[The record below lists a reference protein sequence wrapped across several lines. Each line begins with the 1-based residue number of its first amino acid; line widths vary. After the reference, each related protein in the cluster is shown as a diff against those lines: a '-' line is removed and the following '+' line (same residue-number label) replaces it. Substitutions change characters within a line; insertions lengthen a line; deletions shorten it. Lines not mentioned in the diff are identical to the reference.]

1 MRTRGLGGVRRRR
14 CVLASDP
21 PGSAV
26 RAALA
31 LATVS
36 FACLVSAAGAWA
48 QAPAFARADY
58 PQLGGHFVA
67 ADFNGDG
74 RQDLAGSAATATAV
88 LLNNGSGGFAARA
101 EYPVAGNMQ
110 DLAAG
115 DFNGDGNVDLAVT
128 INNPQIG
135 VSLLAGNGDGT
146 FDAAVNLPNAA
157 GADSPSIV
165 ATDLDG
171 DARLDLAIAHSMACY
186 IAPCVTSELM
196 SVLMGNG
203 DGTFQPARL
212 VQVGRGMARIAVGDF
227 NRDGVKDLAMAGD
240 SSRLYRMYGVG
251 DGTFL
256 QQPTITLT
264 ADTFGVAGSD
274 VDVADFNGDAIQDLV
289 VVIGTNGSRTAVL
302 IGNADGTFRAPLILT
317 DANLSIP
324 TQAAV
329 ADYNGDGFQDLAVG
343 VGDGSFG
350 LMKIYNGNGNGTF
363 QAPRA
368 MLIPP
373 DKSSI
378 GTVGLITAALNADTK
393 PDLVLGIGG
402 AFPGLAVLL
411 NVTSQAPPPTPS
423 APSLLSPAQDATPA
437 QPIAFDWTDVGAA
450 TSYRIQIDDG
460 SDFANPVI
468 DRLVTPSQFTMSFF
482 LNIRRHWWRVRGINA
497 IGTAGAW
504 SSVRRFTPQSSSP
517 PPPPPA
523 PAALSALSVSPA
535 SVVGGTAA
543 QGTVMLTAAA
553 PVGGFPVTLSS
564 SNPAT
569 ASVPA
574 NVTVAQGATSA
585 GFTVTTSAVTASTP
599 VTITASAGSLTRTAT
614 LTVAPPG
621 QNATLTVTATGR
633 GGERVTSSPAGINVA
648 VGSTGSA
655 AFPVGT
661 RITLRATNE
670 RDVIWS
676 GACSSGGAK
685 VKTCAFTLS
694 GAASVTANVQ

>member
-1 MRTRGLGGVRRRR
+1 MRTSRLSDVRQPH
-14 CVLASDP
+14 CTLASGP
-21 PGSAV
+21 RRSAV
-26 RAALA
+26 RTALA
-31 LATVS
+31 LASVL
-36 FACLVSAAGAWA
+36 FACLVSAGAA
-48 QAPAFARADY
+48 AASTQAPTFARADY
-58 PQLGGHFVA
+58 PQIGGHFVA

-74 RQDLAGSAATATAV
+74 RLDLAGSAATAVAV

-101 EYPVAGNMQ
+101 QFPVAGNMQ

-146 FDAAVNLPNAA
+146 FDPAVNLPNSA
-157 GADSPSIV
+157 GADSPAIV

-171 DARLDLAIAHSMACY
+171 DARLDLVIAHSMACY
-186 IAPCVTSELM
+186 TAPCVTTELM

-227 NRDGVKDLAMAGD
+227 NRDGIKDLAIAGD

-251 DGTFL
+251 DGTFV

-302 IGNADGTFRAPLILT
+302 IGNADGSFRPPLILT

-350 LMKIYNGNGNGTF
+350 LMKMYNGNGNGTF
-363 QAPRA
+363 QAPIQ

-411 NVTSQAPPPTPS
+411 NATSLPPPPTPS
-423 APSLLSPAQDATPA
+423 APSLLSPAPDATPA
-437 QPIAFDWTDVGAA
+437 QPIAFDWTDVSAA

-460 SDFANPVI
+460 SDFANPVL
-468 DRLVTPSQFTMSFF
+468 DRLVTPSQFTAPFF

-497 IGTAGAW
+497 IGTAGPW
-504 SSVRRFTPQSSSP
+504 SSIRRFTPQSSS
-517 PPPPPA
+517 PPPPA

-535 SVVGGTAA
+535 SVTGGTAA
-543 QGTVMLTAAA
+543 QGTVTLTAAA

-574 NVTVAQGATSA
+574 SVSVAQGATSA
-585 GFTVTTSAVTASTP
+585 DFTVTTSAVTASTP
-599 VTITASAGSLTRTAT
+599 VTITASAGSVTRTAT
-614 LTVAPPG
+614 LTVTPPG

-648 VGSTGSA
+648 VGSSGSA

-661 RITLRATNE
+661 RVTLSATNQ

-676 GACSSGGAK
+676 GACSSGGQK
-685 VKTCAFTLS
+685 VKTCAFTLN
-694 GAASVTANVQ
+694 GPASVTANVQ

>member
-1 MRTRGLGGVRRRR
+1 MR
-14 CVLASDP
+14 
-21 PGSAV
+21 
-26 RAALA
+26 
-31 LATVS
+31 
-36 FACLVSAAGAWA
+36 LVSAAAAGAST
-48 QAPAFARADY
+48 QAPTFARADY
-58 PQLGGHFVA
+58 PQIGGHFVA

-74 RQDLAGSAATATAV
+74 RLDLAGGAVKAAAV

-101 EYPVAGNMQ
+101 EFPVADFQQ

-115 DFNGDGNVDLAVT
+115 DFDGDGNVDLAVT
-128 INNPQIG
+128 INNAQIG

-146 FDAAVNLPNAA
+146 FDPAVNLPNAA

-171 DARLDLAIAHSMACY
+171 DARLDLVIGHSMACY
-186 IAPCVTSELM
+186 VAPCVTSELM

-203 DGTFQPARL
+203 DGTFRPARL
-212 VQVGRGMARIAVGDF
+212 VQVGRGMAKIAVGDF
-227 NRDGVKDLAMAGD
+227 NRDGIKDLAMAGD

-251 DGTFL
+251 DGTFV

-264 ADTFGVAGSD
+264 LDTFGVTGSD
-274 VDVADFNGDAIQDLV
+274 VDVADFNRDAIQDLV

-302 IGNADGTFRAPLILT
+302 IGNADGTFRPPLILT

-324 TQAAV
+324 THAAV

-350 LMKIYNGNGNGTF
+350 LMKMYNGNGNGTF
-363 QAPRA
+363 QTPFQ
-368 MLIPP
+368 MLVPP

-378 GTVGLITAALNADTK
+378 GTVGLVTAALNGDTK
-393 PDLVLGIGG
+393 PDLALGIGG

-411 NVTSQAPPPTPS
+411 NATSQAPPPTPS
-423 APSLLSPAQDATPA
+423 APSLLSPAPDATPA
-437 QPIAFDWTDVGAA
+437 QPITFDWTDVSAA

-460 SDFANPVI
+460 SDFANPLI

-482 LNIRRHWWRVRGINA
+482 LSIRQHWWRVRAINA
-497 IGTAGAW
+497 IGTAGPW
-504 SSVRRFTPQSSSP
+504 SSIRRFTPQSSSP
-517 PPPPPA
+517 PPA
-523 PAALSALSVSPA
+523 PAALSALSMSPA
-535 SVVGGTAA
+535 SVAGGTAA
-543 QGTVMLTAAA
+543 QGTVTLTAAA
-553 PVGGFPVTLSS
+553 PAGGFPVALSS
-564 SNPAT
+564 SSPAA

-574 NVTVAQGATSA
+574 SVAVAQGATSA

-599 VTITASAGSLTRTAT
+599 VTITASAGSVTRTAT
-614 LTVAPPG
+614 LTVTPPG

-661 RITLRATNE
+661 RITLSATNQ

-676 GACSSGGAK
+676 GACSSGGQK
-685 VKTCAFTLS
+685 VKTCAFTLN
-694 GAASVTANVQ
+694 GPAGVTANVQ

>member
-1 MRTRGLGGVRRRR
+1 MAGV
-14 CVLASDP
+14 L
-21 PGSAV
+21 
-26 RAALA
+26 
-31 LATVS
+31 
-36 FACLVSAAGAWA
+36 FACLASPAAAGA
-48 QAPAFARADY
+48 QAPTFARADY

-74 RQDLAGSAATATAV
+74 RQDLAGSAATAVAV
-88 LLNNGSGGFAARA
+88 LLNSGSGGFAARA
-101 EYPVAGNMQ
+101 EFPVGGNMQ

-128 INNPQIG
+128 INNQQIG
-135 VSLLAGNGDGT
+135 LSLLAGNGDGT
-146 FDAAVNLPNAA
+146 FDPAVNLPNSA

-171 DARLDLAIAHSMACY
+171 DARVDLVIAHSMSCY
-186 IAPCVTSELM
+186 VASCVTSELM

-212 VQVGRGMARIAVGDF
+212 VQVGRGMAKIAVGDF
-227 NRDGVKDLAMAGD
+227 NRDGIKDLAIAGD
-240 SSRLYRMYGVG
+240 SSRLYRLYGVG
-251 DGTFL
+251 DGTFV

-264 ADTFGVAGSD
+264 ADTFGVAGTD
-274 VDVADFNGDAIQDLV
+274 VDVAAFNGDAIQDLV

-302 IGNADGTFRAPLILT
+302 IGNPDGTFRAPLILT

-324 TQAAV
+324 QHAAV

-343 VGDGSFG
+343 VADGSFG
-350 LMKIYNGNGNGTF
+350 LMNMYNGNGNGTF
-363 QAPRA
+363 QAPLQ

-402 AFPGLAVLL
+402 AFPGLAVLI

-423 APSLLSPAQDATPA
+423 APSLLSPAPDATPA
-437 QPIAFDWTDVGAA
+437 QPIAFDWTDVSAA
-450 TSYRIQIDDG
+450 TSYRIQIDDA
-460 SDFANPVI
+460 SDFANPLL

-497 IGTAGAW
+497 IGTAGPW

-517 PPPPPA
+517 PPA
-523 PAALSALSVSPA
+523 PTALSGLSVSPA
-535 SVVGGTAA
+535 TVVGGTAA
-543 QGTVMLTAAA
+543 QGTVTLTAAA

-569 ASVPA
+569 ASVPGS
-574 NVTVAQGATSA
+574 VSVAQGATSA

-599 VTITASAGSLTRTAT
+599 VTITASAGSVTRTAT
-614 LTVAPPG
+614 LTVTPPG

-633 GGERVTSSPAGINVA
+633 GGERVTSSPTGINVA
-648 VGSTGSA
+648 VGSSGSA

-661 RITLRATNE
+661 RITLSATNQ

-676 GACSSGGAK
+676 GACTSGGQK
-685 VKTCAFTLS
+685 VKTCAFTLN
-694 GAASVTANVQ
+694 GPAGVTANVQ

>member
-1 MRTRGLGGVRRRR
+1 M
-14 CVLASDP
+14 
-21 PGSAV
+21 
-26 RAALA
+26 
-31 LATVS
+31 
-36 FACLVSAAGAWA
+36 LVSARPRAAARTAVALVTVLVACLASATGAGAST
-48 QAPAFARADY
+48 QAPTFARADY
-58 PQLGGHFVA
+58 AQIGGHFVA

-74 RQDLAGSAATATAV
+74 RSDLAGGAVKAVAV

-101 EYPVAGNMQ
+101 EFPVADFQQ

-128 INNPQIG
+128 INNPQTG

-146 FDAAVNLPNAA
+146 FDPAVNLPNTA

-165 ATDLDG
+165 ATDLNG

-186 IAPCVTSELM
+186 VAPCVTSELM

-212 VQVGRGMARIAVGDF
+212 VQVGRGMAKIAVGDF
-227 NRDGVKDLAMAGD
+227 NRDGIKDLAMAGD

-251 DGTFL
+251 DGTFV

-264 ADTFGVAGSD
+264 ADTFGVTGSD

-302 IGNADGTFRAPLILT
+302 IGNADGTFRLPLILT

-350 LMKIYNGNGNGTF
+350 LMKMYNGNGDGTF
-363 QAPRA
+363 QTPLQ
-368 MLIPP
+368 MLVPP

-378 GTVGLITAALNADTK
+378 GTVGLITATLNGDTK
-393 PDLVLGIGG
+393 PDLALGIGG

-411 NVTSQAPPPTPS
+411 NATSQAPPSTPA
-423 APSLLSPAQDATPA
+423 APSLLSPAPDATPA
-437 QPIAFDWTDVGAA
+437 QPIAFDWTDVTAA

-468 DRLVTPSQFTMSFF
+468 DRLVTPSQFTAPFF

-497 IGTAGAW
+497 IGTAGPW

-523 PAALSALSVSPA
+523 PAALSALSVSPV
-535 SVVGGTAA
+535 SVTGGTAA
-543 QGTVMLTAAA
+543 QGTVTLTAAA

-564 SNPAT
+564 SNPAA
-569 ASVPA
+569 ASVPGS
-574 NVTVAQGATSA
+574 VSVAQGATSA
-585 GFTVTTSAVTASTP
+585 GFTVGTSAVTASTP
-599 VTITASAGSLTRTAT
+599 VTITASAGSVTRTAT
-614 LTVAPPG
+614 LTVTPPG

-648 VGSTGSA
+648 VGSTGSS

-661 RITLRATNE
+661 RVTLSATNQ

-685 VKTCAFTLS
+685 QKTCAFTLN
-694 GAASVTANVQ
+694 GPASVTANVQ

>member
-1 MRTRGLGGVRRRR
+1 MRTSRLSDVRRRR
-14 CVLASDP
+14 RTLAWGPWRTSVRTVLVLA
-21 PGSAV
+21 GT
-26 RAALA
+26 L
-31 LATVS
+31 LG
-36 FACLVSAAGAWA
+36 CLVTAAVAGA
-48 QAPAFARADY
+48 QAPTFARADY
-58 PQLGGHFVA
+58 PQLGGSFVA

-74 RQDLAGSAATATAV
+74 RLDLAGSAATAVAV

-101 EYPVAGNMQ
+101 EFPVAGNMQ

-115 DFNGDGNVDLAVT
+115 DFNGDGNIDLAVT

-135 VSLLAGNGDGT
+135 VSLLTGNGDGT

-157 GADSPSIV
+157 GGDSPSIV

-171 DARLDLAIAHSMACY
+171 DAQLDLAIAHSMACY
-186 IAPCVTSELM
+186 VAPCVTTELM

-212 VQVGRGMARIAVGDF
+212 VQVGRGMAKIAVGDF
-227 NRDGVKDLAMAGD
+227 NRDGIKDLAIAGD
-240 SSRLYRMYGVG
+240 SLRLYRLYGVG
-251 DGTFL
+251 DGTSV

-264 ADTFGVAGSD
+264 ADTFGVSGTD
-274 VDVADFNGDAIQDLV
+274 VAVADFNGDAIQDLV

-302 IGNADGTFRAPLILT
+302 IGNADGSFRPPLILT

-324 TQAAV
+324 QHAAV

-350 LMKIYNGNGNGTF
+350 LMKMYNGNGNGTF
-363 QAPRA
+363 QAPLQ

-378 GTVGLITAALNADTK
+378 GTVGVITAALNADTK

-423 APSLLSPAQDATPA
+423 APSLLTPAPDATPA
-437 QPIAFDWTDVGAA
+437 QPIFFDWTDVSAA
-450 TSYRIQIDDG
+450 TSYGVQIDDQ
-460 SDFANPVI
+460 SDFANPLI

-482 LNIRRHWWRVRGINA
+482 LNIQRHWWRVRGINA
-497 IGTAGAW
+497 IGTAGPW
-504 SSVRRFTPQSSSP
+504 SSIRRFTPQSSTSP
-517 PPPPPA
+517 PP
-523 PAALSALSVSPA
+523 PAALSALSVSPTT
-535 SVVGGTAA
+535 VVGGTSA
-543 QGTVMLTAAA
+543 QGTLALTGAA

-564 SNPAT
+564 SSPAT
-569 ASVPA
+569 ASVPGS
-574 NVTVAQGATSA
+574 VSVAQGATSA
-585 GFTVTTSAVTASTP
+585 SFTVTTSAVTASRP
-599 VTITASAGSLTRTAT
+599 VTITASAGGTTRTAT
-614 LTVAPPG
+614 LTVTPPG
-621 QNATLTVTATGR
+621 ENATLTVTATGR

-661 RITLRATNE
+661 RITLSATNQ

-676 GACSSGGAK
+676 GACSSGGQK
-685 VKTCAFTLS
+685 VRTCAFTIE
-694 GAASVTANVQ
+694 GPASVTANVQ

>member
-1 MRTRGLGGVRRRR
+1 MLVPG
-14 CVLASDP
+14 P
-21 PGSAV
+21 PRAAV
-26 RAALA
+26 RTALA
-31 LATVS
+31 LATVLVAC
-36 FACLVSAAGAWA
+36 FASAAAA
-48 QAPAFARADY
+48 DASTQAPTFARADY
-58 PQLGGHFVA
+58 PQIGGHFVA

-74 RQDLAGSAATATAV
+74 RLDLAGGAVKAVAV

-101 EYPVAGNMQ
+101 EFPVADYQQ

-146 FDAAVNLPNAA
+146 FDPAVNLPNAA
-157 GADSPSIV
+157 GADSPAIV

-171 DARLDLAIAHSMACY
+171 DARVDLVIAHSMACY
-186 IAPCVTSELM
+186 VAPCVTTELM

-212 VQVGRGMARIAVGDF
+212 VQVGRGMAKIAVGDF
-227 NRDGVKDLAMAGD
+227 NRDGIKDLAIAGD
-240 SSRLYRMYGVG
+240 SSRLYRLYGVG
-251 DGTFL
+251 DGTFV

-264 ADTFGVAGSD
+264 ADTFGVTGTD
-274 VDVADFNGDAIQDLV
+274 VDVADFNSDAIQDLV

-302 IGNADGTFRAPLILT
+302 IGNADGSFRAPLILT

-324 TQAAV
+324 QHAAV

-350 LMKIYNGNGNGTF
+350 LMKMYNGNGNGTF
-363 QAPRA
+363 QAPIQ

-402 AFPGLAVLL
+402 AFPGLAILL

-423 APSLLSPAQDATPA
+423 APSLLSPAPDATPA
-437 QPIAFDWTDVGAA
+437 QPIAFDWTDVSAA

-460 SDFANPVI
+460 SDFANPLI

-482 LNIRRHWWRVRGINA
+482 LNIQRHWWRVRGINA
-497 IGTAGAW
+497 IGTAGPW
-504 SSVRRFTPQSSSP
+504 SSIRRFTPQSSS
-517 PPPPPA
+517 PPPA

-535 SVVGGTAA
+535 SVTGGTAT
-543 QGTVMLTAAA
+543 QGTVTLTAAA
-553 PVGGFPVTLSS
+553 PVGGLPVTLSS

-574 NVTVAQGATSA
+574 SVSVAQGATSA

-599 VTITASAGSLTRTAT
+599 VTITASANGVTRTAT

-655 AFPVGT
+655 AFAVGT
-661 RITLRATNE
+661 RVTLSATNQ

-676 GACSSGGAK
+676 GACSSGGQK
-685 VKTCAFTLS
+685 VKTCAFTIN
-694 GAASVTANVQ
+694 GPASVTANVQ

>member
-1 MRTRGLGGVRRRR
+1 MRTSRVGDGRRR
-14 CVLASDP
+14 CSFLVPAAVLVVCLAS
-21 PGSAV
+21 
-26 RAALA
+26 AAP
-31 LATVS
+31 AT
-36 FACLVSAAGAWA
+36 A
-48 QAPAFARADY
+48 QTPAFARADH
-58 PQLGGHFVA
+58 PQIGGHFVA

-74 RQDLAGSAATATAV
+74 RLDLAGSAATAAVV
-88 LLNNGSGGFAARA
+88 LLNNGSGGFGARA
-101 EYPVAGNMQ
+101 QFPVDGNMQ
-110 DLAAG
+110 DLTAA
-115 DFNGDGNVDLAVT
+115 DFDGDGNVDLAVT
-128 INNPQIG
+128 INNQQIG
-135 VSLLAGNGDGT
+135 LALLAGNGDGT
-146 FDAAVNLPNAA
+146 FDPAVNLPNAA
-157 GADSPSIV
+157 GADSPAIV

-171 DARLDLAIAHSMACY
+171 DARVDLVIAHSMACY
-186 IAPCVTSELM
+186 VAPCVTSELM

-212 VQVGRGMARIAVGDF
+212 VQVGRGMAKIAVGDF
-227 NRDGVKDLAMAGD
+227 NRDGVKDLAIAGD

-251 DGTFL
+251 DGTFV

-264 ADTFGVAGSD
+264 LDTFGVAGTD

-302 IGNADGTFRAPLILT
+302 IGNADGTFRPPLILT

-324 TQAAV
+324 QHAAV
-329 ADYNGDGFQDLAVG
+329 ADYNGDGFQDLAIG

-350 LMKIYNGNGNGTF
+350 LMKMYRGNGNGTF
-363 QAPRA
+363 QAPLA

-402 AFPGLAVLL
+402 AFPGLAILL

-423 APSLLSPAQDATPA
+423 APSLLSPAPDATPA
-437 QPIAFDWTDVGAA
+437 QPIAFDWSDVSAA
-450 TSYRIQIDDG
+450 TSYRIQVDNT
-460 SDFANPVI
+460 SEFTSPEF
-468 DRLVTPSQFTMSFF
+468 DRLVTPSQFTAPFV
-482 LNIRRHWWRVRGINA
+482 LNIQRHWWRVRGINA

-504 SSVRRFTPQSSSP
+504 SSTRRFTPQSSSSP
-517 PPPPPA
+517 PPAPA
-523 PAALSALSVSPA
+523 PAALSGLSVSPA
-535 SVVGGTAA
+535 SVTGGAAA
-543 QGTVMLTAAA
+543 QGTVTLTAAA
-553 PVGGFPVTLSS
+553 PAGGFPVTLSS
-564 SNPAT
+564 SNAT
-569 ASVPA
+569 AASVPA
-574 NVTVAQGATSA
+574 SVSVTQGATSA

-599 VTITASAGSLTRTAT
+599 VTIMASAGGVTRTAT
-614 LTVAPPG
+614 LTVTPPG

-648 VGSTGSA
+648 VGGSGSA

-661 RITLRATNE
+661 RVTLSATNQ

-685 VKTCAFTLS
+685 VKTCAFTLN
-694 GAASVTANVQ
+694 GPASVTANVQ

>member
-1 MRTRGLGGVRRRR
+1 MRMGRLSDVRRRR
-14 CVLASDP
+14 CMRVSGP
-21 PGSAV
+21 PRSAV
-26 RAALA
+26 RTSLA
-31 LATVS
+31 LAGVL
-36 FACLVSAAGAWA
+36 FACLASAAAAGA
-48 QAPAFARADY
+48 QTPTFARADY
-58 PQLGGHFVA
+58 PQLGGSFVA

-74 RQDLAGSAATATAV
+74 RQDLAGSAATAVAV

-101 EYPVAGNMQ
+101 QFPVGGNMQ

-115 DFNGDGNVDLAVT
+115 DFNGDGNVDLAVA
-128 INNPQIG
+128 INNQQIG
-135 VSLLAGNGDGT
+135 LSLLAGNGDGT
-146 FDAAVNLPNAA
+146 FDSAVNLPNFA

-171 DARLDLAIAHSMACY
+171 DARVDLVIAHSMSCY
-186 IAPCVTSELM
+186 VASCVTSELM

-203 DGTFQPARL
+203 DGTFEPARL
-212 VQVGRGMARIAVGDF
+212 VQVGRGMAKIAVGDF
-227 NRDGVKDLAMAGD
+227 NRDGIKDLAIAGD

-251 DGTFL
+251 DGTFV

-264 ADTFGVAGSD
+264 ADTFGVAGTD

-302 IGNADGTFRAPLILT
+302 IGNPDGTFRAPLILT

-324 TQAAV
+324 QHAAV

-343 VGDGSFG
+343 VADGSFG
-350 LMKIYNGNGNGTF
+350 LMKMYNGNGNGTF
-363 QAPRA
+363 QAPLQ

-411 NVTSQAPPPTPS
+411 NATSQAPPPTPS
-423 APSLLSPAQDATPA
+423 APTLLGPAPDATPA
-437 QPIAFDWTDVGAA
+437 QPIAFDWTDVSAA
-450 TSYRIQIDDG
+450 TSYRIQIDDA
-460 SDFANPVI
+460 SDFANPLL
-468 DRLVTPSQFTMSFF
+468 DRLVTASQFTMSFF
-482 LNIRRHWWRVRGINA
+482 LNIQRHWWRVRAINA
-497 IGTAGAW
+497 IGTAGPW
-504 SSVRRFTPQSSSP
+504 SSIRRFTPQSSAS
-517 PPPPPA
+517 PPA
-523 PAALSALSVSPA
+523 PAAPSALAVNPA
-535 SVVGGTAA
+535 SVTGGTAA
-543 QGTVMLTAAA
+543 QGTVTLTAAA

-574 NVTVAQGATSA
+574 SVSVAQGATSA
-585 GFTVTTSAVTASTP
+585 GFTITTSAVTASTP
-599 VTITASAGSLTRTAT
+599 VTITASAGSVTRTAT
-614 LTVAPPG
+614 LTVTPPG
-621 QNATLTVTATGR
+621 QNATLTVTAMGR
-633 GGERVTSSPAGINVA
+633 GGERVTSSPTGINVA

-655 AFPVGT
+655 AFPAGT
-661 RITLRATNE
+661 RITLSATNE

-676 GACSSGGAK
+676 GACSSGGQK
-685 VKTCAFTLS
+685 VKTCAFTLN
-694 GAASVTANVQ
+694 GPASVTANVQ

>member
-1 MRTRGLGGVRRRR
+1 MRTSRLGDFWRPR
-14 CVLASDP
+14 CMLVSGFP
-21 PGSAV
+21 RSAI
-26 RAALA
+26 RSALA
-31 LATVS
+31 LATVLV
-36 FACLVSAAGAWA
+36 ACLASATAAGA
-48 QAPAFARADY
+48 QAPTFARADY
-58 PQLGGHFVA
+58 PQIGGHFVA

-74 RQDLAGSAATATAV
+74 RLDIAGGAVKAVAV

-101 EYPVAGNMQ
+101 EFPVADFQQ

-146 FDAAVNLPNAA
+146 FDPAVNLPNAA
-157 GADSPSIV
+157 GADSPAIV
-165 ATDLDG
+165 ATDLNG
-171 DARLDLAIAHSMACY
+171 DARVDLVIAHSMACY
-186 IAPCVTSELM
+186 VAPCVTTELM

-212 VQVGRGMARIAVGDF
+212 VQVGRGMAKIAVGDF
-227 NRDGVKDLAMAGD
+227 NRDGIKDLAIAGD
-240 SSRLYRMYGVG
+240 SSRLYRLYGVG
-251 DGTFL
+251 DGTFV

-264 ADTFGVAGSD
+264 ADTFGVSGTD

-302 IGNADGTFRAPLILT
+302 IGNADGSFRPPLILT

-324 TQAAV
+324 QHAAV

-350 LMKIYNGNGNGTF
+350 LMKMYNGNGDGTF
-363 QAPRA
+363 QAPLQ

-402 AFPGLAVLL
+402 AFPGLAILL

-423 APSLLSPAQDATPA
+423 APSLLSPAPDATPA
-437 QPIAFDWTDVGAA
+437 QPIAFDWTDVSAA
-450 TSYRIQIDDG
+450 TSYRIQIDDV
-460 SDFANPVI
+460 SDFANPVL

-497 IGTAGAW
+497 IGTAGPW
-504 SSVRRFTPQSSSP
+504 SSIRRFTPQSGSP

-535 SVVGGTAA
+535 SVTGGSAA
-543 QGTVMLTAAA
+543 QGTVTLTAAA
-553 PVGGFPVTLSS
+553 PVGGFAVTLSS

-574 NVTVAQGATSA
+574 SVSVAQGATSA
-585 GFTVTTSAVTASTP
+585 DFTVTTSAVTASTP
-599 VTITASAGSLTRTAT
+599 VTITASAGSITRTAT
-614 LTVAPPG
+614 LTVTPPG

-648 VGSTGSA
+648 VGSSGSA
-655 AFPVGT
+655 AFPIGT
-661 RITLRATNE
+661 RVTLSATNQ

-676 GACSSGGAK
+676 GACSSGGQK
-685 VKTCAFTLS
+685 VKTCAFTLN
-694 GAASVTANVQ
+694 GPASVTANVQ

>member
-1 MRTRGLGGVRRRR
+1 V
-14 CVLASDP
+14 
-21 PGSAV
+21 
-26 RAALA
+26 
-31 LATVS
+31 
-36 FACLVSAAGAWA
+36 
-48 QAPAFARADY
+48 
-58 PQLGGHFVA
+58 
-67 ADFNGDG
+67 
-74 RQDLAGSAATATAV
+74 AV

-101 EYPVAGNMQ
+101 QFPVGGNEQ

-128 INNPQIG
+128 INHQQIG
-135 VSLLAGNGDGT
+135 LSLLAGNGDGT
-146 FDAAVNLPNAA
+146 FDPPVTLPNTA
-157 GADSPSIV
+157 GADSPAIV
-165 ATDLDG
+165 ATDLNN
-171 DARLDLAIAHSMACY
+171 DARLDLVIAHSMACY
-186 IAPCVTSELM
+186 VAPCVTTESM

-212 VQVGRGMARIAVGDF
+212 VQVGRGMAEIAVGDF

-240 SSRLYRMYGVG
+240 SSRVYRMYGVG
-251 DGTFL
+251 DGTFV

-264 ADTFGVAGSD
+264 ADTFGVTGTD

-302 IGNADGTFRAPLILT
+302 IGNPDGTFRAPLILT

-324 TQAAV
+324 QHAAV

-350 LMKIYNGNGNGTF
+350 LMKMYNGNGNGTF
-363 QAPRA
+363 QAPIQ

-378 GTVGLITAALNADTK
+378 GTVGLITAALNADAK

-411 NVTSQAPPPTPS
+411 NVTAQAPPPTPS
-423 APSLLSPAQDATPA
+423 APSLLSPAQDATPP
-437 QPIAFDWTDVGAA
+437 QPVAFDWTDVSAA

-504 SSVRRFTPQSSSP
+504 SSIRRFTPQSSSP
-517 PPPPPA
+517 PPA
-523 PAALSALSVSPA
+523 TAALSGLSVSPA
-535 SVVGGTAA
+535 SVTGGTAA
-543 QGTVMLTAAA
+543 QGTVTLTAAA
-553 PVGGFPVTLSS
+553 PAGGFPVTLSS
-564 SNPAT
+564 SGGAT
-569 ASVPA
+569 VPA
-574 NVTVAQGATSA
+574 NVSVTQGATSA
-585 GFTVTTSAVTASTP
+585 GFTITTSAVTASTP
-599 VTITASAGSLTRTAT
+599 VTITASAGSVTRTAT
-614 LTVAPPG
+614 LTVTPPG
-621 QNATLTVTATGR
+621 QDATLTVTATGR

-648 VGSTGSA
+648 VGGTGSA
-655 AFPVGT
+655 AFSVGT
-661 RITLRATNE
+661 RITLSATNQ

-676 GACSSGGAK
+676 GACSSGGQK
-685 VKTCAFTLS
+685 VKSCAFTLNGS
-694 GAASVTANVQ
+694 AAVTANVQ

>member
-1 MRTRGLGGVRRRR
+1 ML
-14 CVLASDP
+14 LASL
-21 PGSAV
+21 GSA
-26 RAALA
+26 AD
-31 LATVS
+31 
-36 FACLVSAAGAWA
+36 AGA
-48 QAPAFARADY
+48 QAPTFARADY

-74 RQDLAGSAATATAV
+74 RQDLAGSAATAAAV

-101 EYPVAGNMQ
+101 EFPVGGNMQ

-128 INNPQIG
+128 INNQQIG
-135 VSLLAGNGDGT
+135 LSLLAGNGDGT
-146 FDAAVNLPNAA
+146 FDPAVNLPNTA
-157 GADSPSIV
+157 GADSPAIV
-165 ATDLDG
+165 ATDLDN
-171 DARLDLAIAHSMACY
+171 DARVDLVIAHSMACY
-186 IAPCVTSELM
+186 VAPCVTTELM

-203 DGTFQPARL
+203 DGTFQPVRL
-212 VQVGRGMARIAVGDF
+212 VQVGRGMAKIAVGDF
-227 NRDGVKDLAMAGD
+227 NRDGVKDLAIAGD

-251 DGTFL
+251 DGTFV

-264 ADTFGVAGSD
+264 ADTFGVTGTD

-302 IGNADGTFRAPLILT
+302 IGNADGTFRPPLILT

-324 TQAAV
+324 QHAAV

-350 LMKIYNGNGNGTF
+350 LMKMYNGNGNGTF
-363 QAPRA
+363 QAPLQ

-378 GTVGLITAALNADTK
+378 GAVGLITAALNADTK

-423 APSLLSPAQDATPA
+423 APSLLSPAPDATPA
-437 QPIAFDWTDVGAA
+437 QPIAFDWTDVSAA

-460 SDFANPVI
+460 SDFANPVL
-468 DRLVTPSQFTMSFF
+468 DRLVTPSQFTAPFF
-482 LNIRRHWWRVRGINA
+482 LNVRRHWWRVRGINA

-504 SSVRRFTPQSSSP
+504 SSTRRFTPQSSTS
-517 PPPPPA
+517 PPA
-523 PAALSALSVSPA
+523 PAALSALSVSPT
-535 SVVGGTAA
+535 SVTGGTAA
-543 QGTVMLTAAA
+543 QGTVTLTAAA

-569 ASVPA
+569 ASVPGS
-574 NVTVAQGATSA
+574 VSVAEGATSA
-585 GFTVTTSAVTASTP
+585 GFSVTTSAVTVSTP
-599 VTITASAGSLTRTAT
+599 VTLTASAGEITRSAT
-614 LTVAPPG
+614 LTVTPPG

-633 GGERVTSSPAGINVA
+633 GGERVTSSPTGINVA

-661 RITLRATNE
+661 RVTLSATNQ

-676 GACSSGGAK
+676 GACSSDGNK
-685 VKTCAFTLS
+685 QKTCAFTLN
-694 GAASVTANVQ
+694 GPAGVTANVQ

>member
-1 MRTRGLGGVRRRR
+1 VACL
-14 CVLASDP
+14 
-21 PGSAV
+21 GSA
-26 RAALA
+26 A
-31 LATVS
+31 
-36 FACLVSAAGAWA
+36 AAGA
-48 QAPAFARADY
+48 QAPTFARADY
-58 PQLGGHFVA
+58 PQLGGKFVA

-74 RQDLAGSAATATAV
+74 RLDLAGSAATAVAV

-101 EYPVAGNMQ
+101 EFPVAGNMQ

-115 DFNGDGNVDLAVT
+115 DFNGDGNIDLAVA
-128 INNPQIG
+128 INNQQIG

-146 FDAAVNLPNAA
+146 FDAPVTLPNAA

-171 DARLDLAIAHSMACY
+171 DARLDLVVAHSMACY
-186 IAPCVTSELM
+186 VAPCVTSESM

-227 NRDGVKDLAMAGD
+227 NRDGIKDLAIAGD

-251 DGTFL
+251 DGTFM

-302 IGNADGTFRAPLILT
+302 IGNADGTFRPPLILT

-324 TQAAV
+324 THAAV
-329 ADYNGDGFQDLAVG
+329 ADYNGDSFQDLAVG

-350 LMKIYNGNGNGTF
+350 LMKMYNGNGNGTF

-378 GTVGLITAALNADTK
+378 GTVGLITAALNADAR

-411 NVTSQAPPPTPS
+411 NATSLAPPPTPS
-423 APSLLSPAQDATPA
+423 APSLLSPAPDATPA
-437 QPIAFDWTDVGAA
+437 QPIAFDWTDVSAA
-450 TSYRIQIDDG
+450 TAYWIQIDDG
-460 SDFANPVI
+460 SDFANPVL
-468 DRLVTPSQFTMSFF
+468 DRLVTPSQFTAPFF
-482 LNIRRHWWRVRGINA
+482 LSVRRHWWRVRGINSL
-497 IGTAGAW
+497 GTAGAW
-504 SSVRRFTPQSSSP
+504 SSIRRFTPQSSTSP
-517 PPPPPA
+517 SA

-535 SVVGGTAA
+535 SVTGGSAA
-543 QGTVMLTAAA
+543 QGTVTLTAAA

-569 ASVPA
+569 ASVPGS
-574 NVTVAQGATSA
+574 VSVGQGATSA
-585 GFTVTTSAVTASTP
+585 GFTVTTSAVTGSTP
-599 VTITASAGSLTRTAT
+599 VTLTAGAGGVTRSAT
-614 LTVAPPG
+614 LTVTPPG

-633 GGERVTSSPAGINVA
+633 GGERVTSSPAGISVA

-655 AFPVGT
+655 PFAVGT
-661 RITLRATNE
+661 RVTLSATNQ

-676 GACSSGGAK
+676 GACSSGGQK
-685 VKTCAFTLS
+685 VKTCAFTLN
-694 GAASVTANVQ
+694 GPANVTANVQ

>member
-1 MRTRGLGGVRRRR
+1 MRTSRSSDVRRRH
-14 CVLASDP
+14 CTLALGP
-21 PGSAV
+21 RRTTV

-31 LATVS
+31 LAGVL
-36 FACLVSAAGAWA
+36 FACLASAAAAGA
-48 QAPAFARADY
+48 QAPTFARADY
-58 PQLGGHFVA
+58 PQIGGHFVA

-74 RQDLAGSAATATAV
+74 RLDLAGGAVKAVAV

-101 EYPVAGNMQ
+101 EFPVADFQQ

-115 DFNGDGNVDLAVT
+115 DFNGDGNMDLAVT

-171 DARLDLAIAHSMACY
+171 DARVDLVIAHSMACY
-186 IAPCVTSELM
+186 VAPCVTSELM
-196 SVLMGNG
+196 SVLIGRG

-227 NRDGVKDLAMAGD
+227 NRDGIKDLAIAGD

-251 DGTFL
+251 DGTFV

-264 ADTFGVAGSD
+264 ADTFGVAGTD
-274 VDVADFNGDAIQDLV
+274 VDVADFNGDAIQDVV

-302 IGNADGTFRAPLILT
+302 IGNADGSFRPPLILT

-324 TQAAV
+324 QHAAV

-350 LMKIYNGNGNGTF
+350 LMKMYNGNGNGTF
-363 QAPRA
+363 QAPIQ

-378 GTVGLITAALNADTK
+378 GTVGLITAALNSDTK

-411 NVTSQAPPPTPS
+411 NATSLAPPPTPS
-423 APSLLSPAQDATPA
+423 APSLLSPAPDATPA
-437 QPIAFDWTDVGAA
+437 QPIAFDWTDVSAA

-460 SDFANPVI
+460 SDFANPVL
-468 DRLVTPSQFTMSFF
+468 DRLVTPSQFTAPFF
-482 LNIRRHWWRVRGINA
+482 LNVRRHWWRVRGINA
-497 IGTAGAW
+497 NGTAGAW
-504 SSVRRFTPQSSSP
+504 SSIRRFTPQSSSP
-517 PPPPPA
+517 PPT

-535 SVVGGTAA
+535 SVTGGSAA
-543 QGTVMLTAAA
+543 QGTVTLTAAA

-569 ASVPA
+569 ASVPGS
-574 NVTVAQGATSA
+574 VSVAQGATSA

-599 VTITASAGSLTRTAT
+599 VTITASAGSATRSAT
-614 LTVAPPG
+614 LTVTPPG
-621 QNATLTVTATGR
+621 QNANLTVTATGR
-633 GGERVTSSPAGINVA
+633 GGERVTSSPAGVNVA
-648 VGSTGSA
+648 VGSSGSA

-661 RITLRATNE
+661 RVTLSATNQ

-676 GACSSGGAK
+676 GACSSGGQK
-685 VKTCAFTLS
+685 MKTCAFTLN
-694 GAASVTANVQ
+694 GPASVTANVQ

>member
-1 MRTRGLGGVRRRR
+1 MRTSRLGDVRRR
-14 CVLASDP
+14 CCTVVSGP
-21 PGSAV
+21 PLSAA
-26 RAALA
+26 RTGLA
-31 LATVS
+31 LATVLV
-36 FACLVSAAGAWA
+36 ACLASATAAA
-48 QAPAFARADY
+48 ASTQAPTFARADY
-58 PQLGGHFVA
+58 PQIGGHFVA

-74 RQDLAGSAATATAV
+74 RLDLAGGAVKAVAV
-88 LLNNGSGGFAARA
+88 LLNNGSGDFAARA
-101 EYPVAGNMQ
+101 EFPVADFQQ

-146 FDAAVNLPNAA
+146 FDPAVNLPNAA
-157 GADSPSIV
+157 GADSPAIV

-171 DARLDLAIAHSMACY
+171 DARLDLVIAHSMACY
-186 IAPCVTSELM
+186 VAPCVTTEVM

-212 VQVGRGMARIAVGDF
+212 VQVGRGMAKIAVGDF
-227 NRDGVKDLAMAGD
+227 NRDGVRDLAIAGD
-240 SSRLYRMYGVG
+240 SSRLYRLYGVG
-251 DGTFL
+251 DGTFV

-264 ADTFGVAGSD
+264 ADTFGVTGSD

-302 IGNADGTFRAPLILT
+302 IGNADGTFRPPLILT

-324 TQAAV
+324 THAAV

-350 LMKIYNGNGNGTF
+350 LMKMYNGNGNGTF
-363 QAPRA
+363 QAPIQ

-411 NVTSQAPPPTPS
+411 NATSQAPPPTPS
-423 APSLLSPAQDATPA
+423 APSLLSPAPDATPP
-437 QPIAFDWTDVGAA
+437 QPIAFDWTDVSAA

-468 DRLVTPSQFTMSFF
+468 DRLVTPSQFTAPFF

-504 SSVRRFTPQSSSP
+504 SSVRRFTPQSSSS
-517 PPPPPA
+517 PPA

-535 SVVGGTAA
+535 SVTGGSAA
-543 QGTVMLTAAA
+543 QGTVTLTAAA
-553 PVGGFPVTLSS
+553 PVGGFPVALSS
-564 SNPAT
+564 SDPAT
-569 ASVPA
+569 ASVPGS
-574 NVTVAQGATSA
+574 VSVAQGATSA

-599 VTITASAGSLTRTAT
+599 VTITASAGGVTRSAT
-614 LTVAPPG
+614 LTVTPPG
-621 QNATLTVTATGR
+621 HNATLTVTATGR
-633 GGERVTSSPAGINVA
+633 GGERVTSSPTGINVA

-661 RITLRATNE
+661 RVTLSATNQ

-676 GACSSGGAK
+676 GACSSGGQK
-685 VKTCAFTLS
+685 VKTCAFTLN
-694 GAASVTANVQ
+694 GPASVTANVQ

>member
-1 MRTRGLGGVRRRR
+1 MLLA
-14 CVLASDP
+14 CLAS
-21 PGSAV
+21 
-26 RAALA
+26 AA
-31 LATVS
+31 
-36 FACLVSAAGAWA
+36 AAGA

-58 PQLGGHFVA
+58 PQLGGRFVA

-74 RQDLAGSAATATAV
+74 RLDLAGSAATAVAV

-101 EYPVAGNMQ
+101 EFPVAGNMQ

-135 VSLLAGNGDGT
+135 LSLLAGNGDGT
-146 FDAAVNLPNAA
+146 FDPAVNLPNAA

-186 IAPCVTSELM
+186 VAPCVTTERM

-227 NRDGVKDLAMAGD
+227 NRDGIKDLAIAGD

-251 DGTFL
+251 DGTFV

-264 ADTFGVAGSD
+264 ADTFGVTGTD

-302 IGNADGTFRAPLILT
+302 IGNADGSFRPPLILT

-324 TQAAV
+324 QHAAV

-350 LMKIYNGNGNGTF
+350 LMKMYNGNGNGTF
-363 QAPRA
+363 QAPIQ

-378 GTVGLITAALNADTK
+378 GTVGLITAALDADTK

-411 NVTSQAPPPTPS
+411 NATSLAPPPTPS
-423 APSLLSPAQDATPA
+423 APSLLSPAPDATPA
-437 QPIAFDWTDVGAA
+437 QPIAFEWTDVSAA

-468 DRLVTPSQFTMSFF
+468 DRLVTPSQFTAPFC

-497 IGTAGAW
+497 IGTASAW
-504 SSVRRFTPQSSSP
+504 SSIRRFTPQSSTSP
-517 PPPPPA
+517 TA
-523 PAALSALSVSPA
+523 PAALSALSVNPA
-535 SVVGGTAA
+535 SVTGGTAA
-543 QGTVMLTAAA
+543 QGTVTLTAAA
-553 PVGGFPVTLSS
+553 PVGGFPVALSS

-569 ASVPA
+569 ATVPA
-574 NVTVAQGATSA
+574 NISVAQGATSA

-599 VTITASAGSLTRTAT
+599 LTLTASAGGISRTTT
-614 LTVAPPG
+614 LTVTPPG

-633 GGERVTSSPAGINVA
+633 GGERVTSSPTGINVA

-661 RITLRATNE
+661 RITLSATNE
-670 RDVIWS
+670 RDVLWS
-676 GACSSGGAK
+676 GACSSGGQK
-685 VKTCAFTLS
+685 VKTCAFMLN
-694 GAASVTANVQ
+694 GPASVTANVQ